1 MNVKNSL
8 EVKFV
13 KFSKAQL
20 EAKLETEQDPETK
33 QAIQN
38 ILDRRNGVKKEEPK
52 KEEPA
57 KDDAPAKSSTGVPV
71 DGKKV
76 ASGKAKADEKP
87 KAEKEPKAKKE
98 KEEKKSKRISEG
110 FVPVTESKDKSV
122 QKMISDLTTATGKD
136 LENLKADLQVQGID
150 VPWISF
156 LSKGDQVEFDA
167 AKNSPL
173 AGTKLKGIV
182 TGISDTDKSG
192 RKYCKVKVEGKGTFQ
207 KAQSSVFK
215 IANNDSEK

>member
-1 MNVKNSL
+1 MKVQNSL

-57 KDDAPAKSSTGVPV
+57 KDAAAPV

-76 ASGKAKADEKP
+76 AKAVSEAGKAKDAKEVKT
-87 KAEKEPKAKKE
+87 EKEPKSKKE

-110 FVPVTESKDKSV
+110 FVPVIESKDKAV
-122 QKMISDLTTATGKD
+122 QKMISDLPTATGKD

-215 IANNDSEK
+215 IANNEVSEK

>member
-1 MNVKNSL
+1 MKVQNSL

-57 KDDAPAKSSTGVPV
+57 KDAAAPVY
-71 DGKKV
+71 GKKF
-76 ASGKAKADEKP
+76 AKAESEAGKAKDAKEVKT
-87 KAEKEPKAKKE
+87 EKEPKAKKE

-110 FVPVTESKDKSV
+110 FVPVTESKDKAV

-136 LENLKADLQVQGID
+136 LENLKADLQIQGID

-182 TGISDTDKSG
+182 TGIRDTDKSG

-215 IANNDSEK
+215 IANNEVSEK